1 MVKTLFVGDSHTC
14 GYFASNGSHKEC
26 QSALSIHKLKTTVYK
41 WAKNNYAEF
50 YSAENNKDVVIYAM
64 QGATNC
70 KYADWIG
77 YCLKTYDIDEIFVQS
92 TYWNRYKIAASFS
105 KEIDIQQE
113 VPLGHFVMD
122 SITRGNKEEDRV
134 LRFSDDE
141 ESDHFAEIVR
151 QPELSDYTS
160 FKGHKFNKKGEYIYE
175 SSLKDNYSKTKLW
188 NELATH
194 IQHRNYVK
202 DLLVIDNLCRF
213 HNIPWYL
220 FNMNINQY
228 IPPNL
233 DFYTPLTNCIR
244 APVPVQDYLEQALG
258 IDNKDY
264 LLDVEH
270 LNEDYHKLIAKHYI
284 PFLKEI
290 A

>member
-1 MVKTLFVGDSHTC
+1 MSKTLFVGCSHTC
-14 GYFASNGSHKEC
+14 GYFMSDGSHKEC
-26 QSALSIHKLKTTVYK
+26 DSALSTLDDIYK
-41 WAKNNYAEF
+41 WANNNYAEY
-50 YSAENNKDVVIYAM
+50 YSEQNNKEVVIYSM

-70 KYADWIG
+70 KYVDWIG

-92 TYWNRYKIAASFS
+92 TYWNRYKIAAQFS
-105 KEIDIQQE
+105 QEIDIQNE

-122 SITRGNKEEDRV
+122 NLPRGDNDLVIR
-134 LRFSDDE
+134 LSDDE
-141 ESDHFAEIVR
+141 ESLEAAEIVR
-151 QPELSDYTS
+151 QPALSDYKS
-160 FKGHKFNKKGEYIYE
+160 FKGHKFNKAGEYIYE
-175 SSLKDNYSKTKLW
+175 TSLTDNYSKTKLW
-188 NELATH
+188 NELVTH

-213 HNIPWYL
+213 HNVPWHL

-233 DFYTPLTNCIR
+233 DFYTPLTNCKR
-244 APVPVQDYLEQALG
+244 APVSVQDFLEQTQG

-264 LLDVEH
+264 LIDVEH
-270 LNEDYHKLIAKHYI
+270 LNADYHELIAKHYI

-290 A
+290 T

>member
-1 MVKTLFVGDSHTC
+1 MSKTLFVGCSHTC
-14 GYFASNGSHKEC
+14 GYFVSNGSHKEC
-26 QSALSIHKLKTTVYK
+26 SSALSVSNDIHQ
-41 WAKNNYAEF
+41 WALNNYAEI
-50 YSAENNKDVVIYAM
+50 YAKENNKEIIIYSM

-70 KYADWIG
+70 KYVDWIG
-77 YCLKTYDIDEIFVQS
+77 YCLKKYDIDEIFVQS

-105 KEIDIQQE
+105 KEIDIQKE
-113 VPLGHFVMD
+113 IPLGHFTYEKDLPRNNEQNDLV
-122 SITRGNKEEDRV
+122 TRLSDR
-134 LRFSDDE
+134 E
-141 ESDHFAEIVR
+141 ESLEVAEIVR
-151 QPELSDYTS
+151 QPLLEDYKS
-160 FKGHKFNKKGEYIYE
+160 FKGHKFNKEGKYIYE
-175 SSLKDNYSKTKLW
+175 TALTDNYSKTKLW

-213 HNIPWYL
+213 YNIPWHL

-233 DFYTPLTNCIR
+233 DFYTPLTNCKR
-244 APVPVQDYLEQALG
+244 SPVSVQDFLEQTQG
-258 IDNKDY
+258 IDSKDY
-264 LLDVEH
+264 LIDVEH
-270 LNEDYHKLIAKHYI
+270 LNEEYHKLIAKHYI